1 MKLKRHIALM
11 LTLLLS
17 LSVPA
22 QVFADTKDDKD
33 NDSKPVAEQTE
44 DDGKIDTYIIEHKIY
59 VSVEDLMNLLK
70 YTKVSPTEYTY
81 ENKTIVF
88 DGNNKTVT
96 TNGMSKSLPNGILYY
111 MGKTVISTEAVESAF
126 GKVLTTSNVRM
137 SFNVI
142 NKQSETPS
150 AYAWTKNRVIAHA
163 LGGVNGVTNSNTLDA
178 MKQSYKSNFR
188 LFEVDLLPTV
198 HGELVAS
205 HGFYELL
212 ASKYGR
218 PIPEQYSNEIP
229 TKEEFLNFK
238 FNGMYKTIDIEE
250 IVAIMSTNPDIYMI
264 TDTKITDYAQSAAQ
278 FKELVRVCKE
288 IDESV
293 LDRIIPQIYNES
305 MYDAVMSQHKF
316 KSLIYTLYATSA
328 TNQQALEF
336 VTAKGIKVVTMP
348 PERINTQ
355 DITLFNSYGIKIYTH
370 TINDAEQMKNFKNMG
385 VYGFY
390 TDFITPTQFDSL

>member
-59 VSVEDLMNLLK
+59 VSVEDLMNLLQ

-88 DGNNKTVT
+88 DGNNKTIT

-205 HGFYELL
+205 HGFY
-212 ASKYGR
+212 
-218 PIPEQYSNEIP
+218 
-229 TKEEFLNFK
+229 
-238 FNGMYKTIDIEE
+238 
-250 IVAIMSTNPDIYMI
+250 
-264 TDTKITDYAQSAAQ
+264 
-278 FKELVRVCKE
+278 
-288 IDESV
+288 
-293 LDRIIPQIYNES
+293 
-305 MYDAVMSQHKF
+305 
-316 KSLIYTLYATSA
+316 
-328 TNQQALEF
+328 
-336 VTAKGIKVVTMP
+336 
-348 PERINTQ
+348 
-355 DITLFNSYGIKIYTH
+355 
-370 TINDAEQMKNFKNMG
+370 
-385 VYGFY
+385 
-390 TDFITPTQFDSL
+390 